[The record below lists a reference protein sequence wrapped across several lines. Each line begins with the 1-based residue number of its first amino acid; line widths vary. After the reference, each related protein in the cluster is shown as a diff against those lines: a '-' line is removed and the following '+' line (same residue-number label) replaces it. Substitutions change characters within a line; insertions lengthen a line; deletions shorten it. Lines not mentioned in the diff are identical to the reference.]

1 MDHADA
7 HELIELAAAEPGGLE
22 RLMAGDTRDAT
33 VLAAHLAGCPECPAE
48 VDRIRQD
55 SEVLREV
62 VRAAPRAELRQ
73 RTLAYVRVVGRDR
86 GLDAAERAVAS
97 VGGPA
102 SGDPTKPG
110 ADGNRPNADIDPGP
124 AAVTSAPAAAAV
136 GGRSGRR
143 SRWRLAGVGQLA
155 AAVALVAVIAGSSAL
170 IALRVQAEIQSQ
182 QEVAAAIARVTTW
195 TLRVD
200 GADDG
205 RRVELSDRGV
215 GGANGTLVFAPSR
228 GELVVVARGLVEP
241 PGDTLYRCWVEVDGE
256 RRNVG
261 RMFFGGGIAY
271 WAGRVDGLAE
281 VPVGAVFGIGKVGPD
296 GSLEGSTPEL
306 EGSL

>member
-7 HELIELAAAEPGGLE
+7 RELIELAAAEPGGLE

-33 VLAAHLAGCPECPAE
+33 VLVAHLAGCPGCTAE

-62 VRAAPRAELRQ
+62 VRTAPRAELRQ
-73 RTLAYVRVVGRDR
+73 RTLAYVRAVGRDR
-86 GLDAAERAVAS
+86 GLDAAGHAVAA

-102 SGDPTKPG
+102 SGGPTEP
-110 ADGNRPNADIDPGP
+110 AAAGNRPDAEIDPEPVPG
-124 AAVTSAPAAAAV
+124 APAPAAV

-170 IALRVQAEIQSQ
+170 IALRVQAEIQAQ
-182 QEVAAAIARVTTW
+182 QETAAAIARVTTW